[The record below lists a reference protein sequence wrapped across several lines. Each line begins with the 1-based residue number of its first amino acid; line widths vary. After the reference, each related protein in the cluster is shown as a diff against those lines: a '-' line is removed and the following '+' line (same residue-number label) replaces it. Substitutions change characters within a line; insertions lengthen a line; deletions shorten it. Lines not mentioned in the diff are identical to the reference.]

1 MISKVT
7 QQFLKD
13 SVPEF
18 YKIVKEFNL
27 SGSTCQNTELI
38 YPLGLSIRNYTLLP
52 ILIISLIVGAYK
64 CFTKREENRQLW
76 FSLYFSSFSACSI
89 LFYNILPRYDENWYY
104 ARMLQ
109 LVFMGSTNICFVMN
123 STNDIINLST
133 FYVLLGIVY
142 YGDYTSKSIP
152 FISEILS
159 IGTMLLSYISLLRK
173 RVKDTRVL
181 IGVFCIFIALPL
193 DNLLCR
199 VFGSMVGGIH
209 LMRVGFLLT
218 FVGLTAQ
225 GKVKTE

>member
-18 YKIVKEFNL
+18 YKVVKEFNL
-27 SGSTCQNTELI
+27 SGSTCQNSELI

-64 CFTKREENRQLW
+64 CFSNRGENRKLW
-76 FSLYFSSFSACSI
+76 FSLYFTSFSACSI
-89 LFYNILPRYDENWYY
+89 LFYNILPRYDEHWYY
-104 ARMLQ
+104 ARMLH
-109 LVFMGSTNICFVMN
+109 LVFMGSTNICFIMN

-152 FISEILS
+152 FIAEIMS
-159 IGTMLLSYISLLRK
+159 IGTLLLSYISLLRR
-173 RVKDTRVL
+173 RVEDKRVL
-181 IGVFCIFIALPL
+181 IGVCLIFLALPL

-199 VFGSMVGGIH
+199 LFGSMVGGIH